1 MRGHPGVVTA
11 FVLLLVRVAAGATSI
26 GWERGQASRGAVTA
40 AAIDVTVASRAMQPG
55 ELVVFTMR
63 VGGEPSTVDV
73 DLFGRRAPA
82 FPLGNGRW
90 RALVGIDLDQKPGPY
105 VATVEARLP
114 SGTTHITRPI
124 VVRPKVFATRTLSVS
139 PDFVNPPASQRER
152 IERDRVFL
160 REIFAASA
168 PKRLWTQ
175 AFTRPV
181 PDPANSRFGTRS
193 IFNGERRSPHAGA
206 DFASPLGRPVEAP
219 TGGRVVAARELFF
232 TGNVV
237 IIDHGL
243 GMFSMLAH
251 LSRIDVKEGDDV
263 KAGEI
268 VGLVGATGRVTGPH
282 LHWSLTISGAR
293 VDPVSALVLLGEA
306 R

>member
-1 MRGHPGVVTA
+1 MRGYPGIVVA
-11 FVLLLVRVAAGATSI
+11 FVLLPMCLAAAG
-26 GWERGQASRGAVTA
+26 GQAPRAGLAA
-40 AAIDVTVASRAMQPG
+40 AAIDVAVASRAMQPG

-63 VGGEPSTVDV
+63 VVGQTSPVHGEPPALDV
-73 DLFGRRAPA
+73 DLFGRRAEA
-82 FPLGNGRW
+82 FPLGDGAW

-114 SGTTHITRPI
+114 LGTTHITRPI
-124 VVRPKVFATRTLSVS
+124 VVKPKVFPTRTLSVS
-139 PDFVNPPASQRER
+139 PDFVNPPVSERQR
-152 IERDRVFL
+152 IERDSAFL
-160 REIFAASA
+160 RAIFAASA
-168 PKRLWTQ
+168 SKRLWTQ
-175 AFTRPV
+175 PFTRPV

-219 TGGRVVAARELFF
+219 AGGRVVAARELFF
-232 TGNVV
+232 PGNVV

-282 LHWSLTISGAR
+282 LHWSLTVSGAR
-293 VDPVSALVLLGEA
+293 VDPVSALALLGDV